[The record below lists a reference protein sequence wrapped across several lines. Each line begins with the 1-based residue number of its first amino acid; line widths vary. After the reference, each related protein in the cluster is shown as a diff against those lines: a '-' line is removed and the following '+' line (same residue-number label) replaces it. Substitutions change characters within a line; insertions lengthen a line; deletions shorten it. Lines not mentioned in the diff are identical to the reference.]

1 MDDVKTQA
9 TYRIDPRPSRF
20 TVQVTAGGM
29 LSAFG
34 HNPVIAIRDFSGE
47 ARIQGDNLEAAS
59 LHVEVQASSL
69 EVADDVSDKDRR
81 EIERIMQEKVLR
93 SADNPVITF
102 DSSSVQATS
111 AGPGQYRVQ
120 ISGKLTLNGTSSDQ
134 TITARVIVS
143 ADRLRASGEFTL
155 LQSTYGIEQVVVA
168 GGVLKVKDELKVS
181 FDIVASAV
189 KAAGSVAA

>member
-1 MDDVKTQA
+1 MDDVTTLA

-34 HNPVIAIRDFSGE
+34 HNPVIAVRDFSGQ
-47 ARIQGDNLEAAS
+47 AQVQGDALESAS

-69 EVADDVSDKDRR
+69 EVANDVSDKDRR
-81 EIERIMQEKVLR
+81 EMERIMQEQVLR
-93 SADNPVITF
+93 TAENPVIAF

-111 AGPGQYRVQ
+111 AGPGRYRVQ
-120 ISGKLTLNGTSSDQ
+120 ITGKLALNGTTSDQ

-155 LQSTYGIEQVVVA
+155 LQSTYGIEQVTVA

-189 KAAGSVAA
+189 KAADSVAA

>member
-1 MDDVKTQA
+1 
-9 TYRIDPRPSRF
+9 
-20 TVQVTAGGM
+20 M